1 MDTMQTQINLF
12 LSKVI
17 NIIYPE
23 VKEFT
28 LYDWKLIKGK
38 LSGKSIAEKLGLNE
52 SLLSLFEDTLF
63 NYDKHKNNPNIQ
75 KSASLRLLLWLE
87 TISKNLKIELR
98 VDLPEA
104 EKNEDTTFKQV
115 RAIEL
120 ILRSLIHEQIGTN
133 EELIA
138 ILGNIFKNEI
148 IEKWQNSSDET
159 GILSGTT
166 FSELSNIMLNKNI
179 FLSLEE
185 IFSDQS
191 IEIGSN
197 NKESLR
203 YLLEDIRIIRNSV
216 AHNKKLSLIQI
227 EVLNNHFIVIT
238 ELITRSNKSN
248 IEIKQYFDK
257 AANNLY
263 DYISELKTENQ
274 VISGYVEDINHKTTN
289 ILLLSNKINRKTSF
303 IIGLVL
309 LTVLITAAILYLQKK
324 NNSTTETIALKADNI
339 DKNVVKVFNRFDQLE
354 GAIKNANPIA
364 NPKTANDFI
373 VNAYIFKNAG
383 ETEKAIDMF
392 TQYFKIT
399 KIARFDLYNDYYQLL
414 KLNFSQEYAEKKTK
428 TELEFNMI
436 SAVIYCNEIYGNEAL
451 VKINKLKISKNLK
464 VYLFLIKSNE
474 LKVDH
479 ISYDIYP
486 FYIQVMTKR
495 IGLGS
500 QLESIKPFFFDLK
513 GPMNLLRE
521 NHWTDMRDQ
530 IILNYSLYQYYV
542 KTHNISMKKG
552 YYKEGYAEF
561 MLSAAKLSESNPSG
575 NGMTTTNM
583 KAYIRCGT
591 DLALNKKFRTMQ

>member
-23 VKEFT
+23 VQEFT

-203 YLLEDIRIIRNSV
+203 FLLEDIRIIRNSV
-216 AHNKKLSLIQI
+216 AHNP
-227 EVLNNHFIVIT
+227 
-238 ELITRSNKSN
+238 
-248 IEIKQYFDK
+248 
-257 AANNLY
+257 
-263 DYISELKTENQ
+263 
-274 VISGYVEDINHKTTN
+274 
-289 ILLLSNKINRKTSF
+289 
-303 IIGLVL
+303 
-309 LTVLITAAILYLQKK
+309 
-324 NNSTTETIALKADNI
+324 
-339 DKNVVKVFNRFDQLE
+339 NVF
-354 GAIKNANPIA
+354 
-364 NPKTANDFI
+364 
-373 VNAYIFKNAG
+373 
-383 ETEKAIDMF
+383 
-392 TQYFKIT
+392 
-399 KIARFDLYNDYYQLL
+399 
-414 KLNFSQEYAEKKTK
+414 
-428 TELEFNMI
+428 
-436 SAVIYCNEIYGNEAL
+436 
-451 VKINKLKISKNLK
+451 
-464 VYLFLIKSNE
+464 
-474 LKVDH
+474 
-479 ISYDIYP
+479 
-486 FYIQVMTKR
+486 
-495 IGLGS
+495 
-500 QLESIKPFFFDLK
+500 
-513 GPMNLLRE
+513 
-521 NHWTDMRDQ
+521 
-530 IILNYSLYQYYV
+530 
-542 KTHNISMKKG
+542 
-552 YYKEGYAEF
+552 
-561 MLSAAKLSESNPSG
+561 
-575 NGMTTTNM
+575 
-583 KAYIRCGT
+583 
-591 DLALNKKFRTMQ
+591 

>member
-289 ILLLSNKINRKTSF
+289 ILLLSNKINRKSSV
-303 IIGLVL
+303 IVGLVL
-309 LTVLITAAILYLQKK
+309 ITIIITTSIFYLQRK
-324 NNSTTETIALKADNI
+324 NNSTTESIEAKTDNI
-339 DKNVVKVFNRFDQLE
+339 NTNVVKVFNRFDQLE

-392 TQYFKIT
+392 TQYFKKT

-428 TELEFNMI
+428 AELEFNMI

-500 QLESIKPFFFDLK
+500 QLEGIKPFFFDLK

-542 KTHNISMKKG
+542 KTHKISMKKG

-591 DLALNKKFRTMQ
+591 MIFINEI

>member
-87 TISKNLKIELR
+87 TIAKNLKIELR

-120 ILRSLIHEQIGTN
+120 IIRSLIHEQIGTN

-203 YLLEDIRIIRNSV
+203 FLLEDIRIIRNSV

-274 VISGYVEDINHKTTN
+274 VISGYVEDINLKTTN

-324 NNSTTETIALKADNI
+324 NNSTTETIALKTDNI

-392 TQYFKIT
+392 TQYFKKT

-414 KLNFSQEYAEKKTK
+414 KLSFSQEYAEKKTK
-428 TELEFNMI
+428 AELEFNMI
-436 SAVIYCNEIYGNEAL
+436 SAVIYCSEFYGNEAL

-464 VYLFLIKSNE
+464 VFLFLIKSNE

-521 NHWTDMRDQ
+521 NHWADMRDQ

-542 KTHNISMKKG
+542 KTHNISVKKG

-575 NGMTTTNM
+575 NGMTTSNM

-591 DLALNKKFRTMQ
+591 DLSLNKKFRTMQ